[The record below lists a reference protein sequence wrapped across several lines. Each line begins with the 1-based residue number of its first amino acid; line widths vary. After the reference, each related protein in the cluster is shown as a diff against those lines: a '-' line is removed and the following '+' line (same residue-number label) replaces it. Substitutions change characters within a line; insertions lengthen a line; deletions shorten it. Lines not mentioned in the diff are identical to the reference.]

1 MTTQWRESQPP
12 HAAPAAPARHCREH
26 APLQGGPQ
34 TAADVRGAS
43 AHRAGAPAAFARACV
58 WEGAAAGALGPQRA
72 RSQQQPVCVWWM
84 LCTQSHPLTAVC
96 LRAWRSPTPQNQR
109 PHGRQVT
116 FLAAVRVLFWK
127 MWSRTTVHQTVDFS
141 DAAHGHV
148 TFKLLS
154 SVRVGVG
161 AHARAS
167 GLFPTAADTA
177 SPTPCSSARHIHT
190 HTHTHT
196 QDMMSHLNGSW
207 QLQLLSP
214 ADADAPALT
223 RVTYRFEMWPKG
235 EERGCVC
242 QRAVV
247 AQSVCGLCCIQAPHV
262 VAHARHQHPRCS
274 IDTHTRTPT
283 TQVCRRRCATCL
295 A

>member
-1 MTTQWRESQPP
+1 VRVVDAVHTIT
-12 HAAPAAPARHCREH
+12 PAYRC
-26 APLQGGPQ
+26 
-34 TAADVRGAS
+34 V
-43 AHRAGAPAAFARACV
+43 FARLAF
-58 WEGAAAGALGPQRA
+58 
-72 RSQQQPVCVWWM
+72 
-84 LCTQSHPLTAVC
+84 
-96 LRAWRSPTPQNQR
+96 PTPPPPPPQNQR